1 MKIKALRLVEEG
13 GGRGREGQEQ
23 RRRKGGG
30 TGKKEEENWVEK
42 VKRARKNRRWGGRIY
57 IMN

>member
-23 RRRKGGG
+23 RRRKRRRQGKEGRGKLGGKSEKG
-30 TGKKEEENWVEK
+30 KEE
-42 VKRARKNRRWGGRIY
+42 
-57 IMN
+57 